1 MKIRKTRQDRRETYR
16 YEAYLEND
24 NGEYTKE
31 CIELKPGTDGVTEA
45 WIKTLHS
52 LDDHEVYLN
61 CKNGHP
67 PLTEAEKAAKRKWEL
82 LWSSIFVTLVAK
94 KYHESVTLPS
104 GLRMVYD
111 NH

>member
-24 NGEYTKE
+24 NGKYTKE

-67 PLTEAEKAAKRKWEL
+67 PLTEAEK
-82 LWSSIFVTLVAK
+82 VAK
-94 KYHESVTLPS
+94 KKWEQEHEGETYGV
-104 GLRMVYD
+104 G
-111 NH
+111 

>member
-1 MKIRKTRQDRRETYR
+1 MTIQDDSQERTEQYEKYGKGEKHMKKYICRL
-16 YEAYLEND
+16 AVIL
-24 NGEYTKE
+24 
-31 CIELKPGTDGVTEA
+31 
-45 WIKTLHS
+45 
-52 LDDHEVYLN
+52 
-61 CKNGHP
+61 
-67 PLTEAEKAAKRKWEL
+67 PLALLVCL

>member
-31 CIELKPGTDGVTEA
+31 CIELKSGTDGVTEA

-52 LDDHEVYLN
+52 LDDHEV
-61 CKNGHP
+61 
-67 PLTEAEKAAKRKWEL
+67 
-82 LWSSIFVTLVAK
+82 
-94 KYHESVTLPS
+94 
-104 GLRMVYD
+104 
-111 NH
+111 

>member
-45 WIKTLHS
+45 WIKTLYS
-52 LDDHEVYLN
+52 LSGQFVLLLLST
-61 CKNGHP
+61 K
-67 PLTEAEKAAKRKWEL
+67 KADTFCICLA
-82 LWSSIFVTLVAK
+82 
-94 KYHESVTLPS
+94 
-104 GLRMVYD
+104 
-111 NH
+111 